1 MSGCPGWNTWNS
13 ARRSSRHE
21 DRGVADLDDA
31 KARIADGIER
41 ADEDD
46 LSIAGEFNSD
56 LRSFVVDSISLWGGR
71 PFSDERTARV
81 AESAG
86 TTSDLD
92 AITEAMKD
100 ELHAWHMARVAAS
113 KGGYPMPGET
123 QGGVSSRVIGSGIPG
138 KVRAGWSVVGG
149 PVPDTGE
156 PRDTQTGDSK
166 RDATPKLGG
175 FRWSRPFRPAPTSRP
190 QPAAS
195 QFDRSASN
203 GKARA
208 PT

>member
-1 MSGCPGWNTWNS
+1 MEYMELGQ
-13 ARRSSRHE
+13 ALFASRGP
-21 DRGVADLDDA
+21 GVADLDDA

-56 LRSFVVDSISLWGGR
+56 LRSFVVDSISLWGR

-113 KGGYPMPGET
+113 KGYPMPGET
-123 QGGVSSRVIGSGIPG
+123 QGG
-138 KVRAGWSVVGG
+138 K
-149 PVPDTGE
+149 
-156 PRDTQTGDSK
+156 
-166 RDATPKLGG
+166 
-175 FRWSRPFRPAPTSRP
+175 
-190 QPAAS
+190 
-195 QFDRSASN
+195 
-203 GKARA
+203 
-208 PT
+208 